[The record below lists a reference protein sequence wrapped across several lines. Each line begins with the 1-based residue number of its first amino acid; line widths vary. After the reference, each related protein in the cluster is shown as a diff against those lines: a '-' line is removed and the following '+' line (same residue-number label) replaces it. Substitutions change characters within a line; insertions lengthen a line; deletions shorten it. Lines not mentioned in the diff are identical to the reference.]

1 MGHQILESIYILF
14 SVSESIHIIIT
25 WVRTGLL
32 MVKLQEGYHLY
43 EELLEDNRCELYEDE
58 KDVLLA
64 CLFWSFPVM
73 FWLINNNAW
82 SNKQVNILA

>member
-1 MGHQILESIYILF
+1 MFTLSSHG
-14 SVSESIHIIIT
+14 SVNLPG
-25 WVRTGLL
+25 VVGRTGLL

-43 EELLEDNRCELYEDE
+43 EELHEDNRCELYEDE

-73 FWLINNNAW
+73 F
-82 SNKQVNILA
+82 